1 MRPLSTVIALL
12 LTLCLSA
19 QDGKGR
25 YVIPVASDRFTTDD
39 LGNVYVLHHDVLELY
54 NAKGISWLQNSVK
67 TFGRIST
74 IDAFYSLKPM
84 VFSQEQ
90 GVLALLDNT
99 LSLQGSIIELPRQG
113 YPQVMLACMSVQN
126 GFWFFDQRDM
136 SLLRMDTQLRELA
149 NTGRLDQLLGFT
161 PRPVGMQEHES
172 RLYVN
177 DPAEGILVF
186 DLFGTYMKTIPIRN
200 ASSFEVR
207 DKALFFFADG
217 KLQAYDMRS
226 FEVMDVPI
234 PAPPADP
241 VLDARVER
249 GHVYLRLKDRILI
262 QELPRP

>member
-1 MRPLSTVIALL
+1 MRTLPLLATLLWAFALR
-12 LTLCLSA
+12 A
-19 QDGKGR
+19 QQPAG
-25 YVIPVASDRFTTDD
+25 YTIPIASDLFTTDD
-39 LGNVYVLHHDVLELY
+39 LGNVYVLRHDELELY
-54 NAKGISWLQNSVK
+54 NAQGRSWLRNSVK
-67 TFGRIST
+67 TFGRIRT

-84 VFSQEQ
+84 VFSPEQ
-90 GVLALLDNT
+90 GVLAVLDNT

-113 YPQVMLACMSVQN
+113 FPQVTLACMSVQN
-126 GFWFFDQRDM
+126 GFWLFDQRDL
-136 SLLRMDTQLRELA
+136 SLLRMDAQLRTLA

-161 PRPVGMQEHES
+161 PRPIGMQEHES

-217 KLQAYDMRS
+217 KFQAYDMRS

-234 PAPPADP
+234 PDPPVDP